1 MGFVFSSDSTTEG
14 AEQNPSS
21 LFEALTRPLITNKK
35 VLISFT
41 VYTKKKLM
49 NNIKDAYLL
58 ITMKKIK

>member
-1 MGFVFSSDSTTEG
+1 MGFVFSSDSTIEG

-41 VYTKKKLM
+41 VYSKELEKNL
-49 NNIKDAYLL
+49 KDSYLL
-58 ITMKKIK
+58 ITMKTIK